1 MISIENLRLF
11 LNVPIIGSGED
22 IMINKASSLQNADE
36 NSLIWI
42 KNTLAEKQNVIN
54 NTSARAIIIPDDDEI
69 HEVDGKVLFKVK
81 NPRLSFIK
89 VIQEFFVTKTQP
101 GIHSTAYIH
110 PEAIIGGNVYI
121 GPFTYIGKSTIGPNT
136 VIHGNIYIYD
146 QVIIGKNVIVHSG
159 SVIGADGFGYEKD
172 EKGDVF
178 KFPHVGGVIIE
189 DNVEI
194 GANTCID
201 RGSLGDTL
209 IKRGAKIDNLVH
221 IAHNVVVGENT
232 FIIANA
238 MIGGST
244 IIGNNSW
251 VAPSVSLMN
260 GISVGKD
267 VTIGMSSLVTKSI
280 PDGETYAG
288 SPARPL
294 NELLDMQKKIKNLLK

>member
-1 MISIENLRLF
+1 MISIKQLGNF
-11 LNVPIIGSGED
+11 LNVDQVGFDENII
-22 IMINKASSLQNADE
+22 IRKASTLQNADE
-36 NSLIWI
+36 SSIIWI
-42 KNTLAEKQNVIN
+42 KSSLPDKQTVIN
-54 NTSARAIIIPDDDEI
+54 NTKARAIIVPDDNELSAV
-69 HEVDGKVLFKVK
+69 EGKVLFKVK

-89 VIQEFFVTKTQP
+89 VIQEFFVTKTHP
-101 GIHSTAYIH
+101 GIHPTSYIH
-110 PEAIIGGNVYI
+110 PEAVIGVNVYI
-121 GPFTYIGKSTIGPNT
+121 GPFTYIGKSTIGTNS

-146 QVIIGKNVIVHSG
+146 QVSIGENVIVHSG

-172 EKGDVF
+172 ENGNVF

-189 DNVEI
+189 NDVEI

-201 RGSLGDTL
+201 KGSLGDTL

-221 IAHNVVVGENT
+221 IAHNVVIGENT
-232 FIIANA
+232 FVIANA

-260 GISVGKD
+260 GISIGGD

-294 NELLDMQKKIKNLLK
+294 RDFLDLQKKLKSL

>member
-1 MISIENLRLF
+1 MVSIENLKLF
-11 LNVPIIGSGED
+11 LNVPTLGNSED
-22 IMINKASSLQNADE
+22 ILLNKVSTLQKADE

-42 KNTLAEKQNVIN
+42 KNTMSEKQNVIN
-54 NTSARAIIIPDDDEI
+54 NTTARAIIVPDDDEI
-69 HEVDGKVLFKVK
+69 HEVGGKVLFKVK

-101 GIHSTAYIH
+101 GIHPASYIH
-110 PEAIIGGNVYI
+110 PEAVIGENVYI
-121 GPFTYIGKSTIGPNT
+121 GPFTYIGKSNIGTNS

-146 QVIIGKNVIVHSG
+146 QVSIGENVIVHSG

-172 EKGDVF
+172 ENGIVF
-178 KFPHVGGVIIE
+178 KFPHVGGVVIE
-189 DNVEI
+189 NDVEI

-221 IAHNVVVGENT
+221 IAHNVVIGENT
-232 FIIANA
+232 FVIANA

-260 GISVGKD
+260 GISIGGD

-294 NELLDMQKKIKNLLK
+294 RDFLDLQKKLKSL

>member
-1 MISIENLRLF
+1 MISLKQLGNF
-11 LNVPIIGSGED
+11 LNVDQVGFDENIIIS
-22 IMINKASSLQNADE
+22 KASTLQNADE
-36 NSLIWI
+36 SSIIWI
-42 KNTLAEKQNVIN
+42 KSSLPEKQTVIN
-54 NTSARAIIIPDDDEI
+54 NTKARAIIIPDDNEI
-69 HEVDGKVLFKVK
+69 RAVEGKVLFKVK

-101 GIHSTAYIH
+101 GIHQTSYIH
-110 PEAIIGGNVYI
+110 PEAVIGDNVYI
-121 GPFTYIGKSTIGPNT
+121 GPFTYIGKSIIGTNS

-146 QVIIGKNVIVHSG
+146 QVSIGENVIVHSG

-172 EKGDVF
+172 ENGDVF

-189 DNVEI
+189 NDVEI

-221 IAHNVVVGENT
+221 IAHNVVIGENT
-232 FIIANA
+232 FVIANA

-260 GISVGKD
+260 GISIGKD

-288 SPARPL
+288 SPAKPL
-294 NELLDMQKKIKNLLK
+294 RDFLDLQKKLKSL